1 MSQSLKELI
10 TPIKNQKMYPIALR
24 EPSFVSV
31 ALKGELKSTKKFME
45 DVSLQLSK
53 QKGVKLTPLTQK

>member
-1 MSQSLKELI
+1 MKELI

>member
-1 MSQSLKELI
+1 MSQSMKELI

>member
-1 MSQSLKELI
+1 MSQSMKELI

-31 ALKGELKSTKKFME
+31 ALKGQLKSTKKFME
-45 DVSLQLSK
+45 DVS
-53 QKGVKLTPLTQK
+53 

>member
-1 MSQSLKELI
+1 MKELI

-31 ALKGELKSTKKFME
+31 ALKG
-45 DVSLQLSK
+45 
-53 QKGVKLTPLTQK
+53 

>member
-1 MSQSLKELI
+1 MSQSMKELI
-10 TPIKNQKMYPIALR
+10 IPIKNQKMYPIALR